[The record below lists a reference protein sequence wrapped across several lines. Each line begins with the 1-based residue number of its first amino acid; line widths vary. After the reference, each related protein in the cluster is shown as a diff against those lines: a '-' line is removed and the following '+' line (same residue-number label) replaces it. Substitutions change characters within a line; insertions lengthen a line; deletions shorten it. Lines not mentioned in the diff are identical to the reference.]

1 MRATFLQC
9 KEKIM
14 RFFQKKIQNQD
25 RFKQLIHRLSEMS
38 DSELTKVEQLLDVVF
53 DTKFNP
59 DRSVE
64 ISQSVITDEEQ
75 SLDKSIQEAK
85 NKLNTE
91 QLEKRIEQF
100 KQSKKPKKR
109 ITHHIWCVIRFLW
122 YNESKYEE
130 VFIYDW
136 RQYQITTSN
145 TRFNTARICENGRYF
160 TQ

>member
-14 RFFQKKIQNQD
+14 KFFQKKTQNQD
-25 RFKQLIHRLSEMS
+25 QFKRLIHRLSEMS
-38 DSELTKVEQLLDVVF
+38 DSELTKVEKLLDVVF
-53 DTKFNP
+53 DPSFKSSE
-59 DRSVE
+59 SVE

-100 KQSKKPKKR
+100 KQSKKPK
-109 ITHHIWCVIRFLW
+109 
-122 YNESKYEE
+122 
-130 VFIYDW
+130 
-136 RQYQITTSN
+136 
-145 TRFNTARICENGRYF
+145 NG
-160 TQ
+160 